1 MRRIISGFY
10 FSSQF
15 QSTNYAHFSAYYNY
29 HTEFIE
35 KKHAR
40 FVHAL
45 TYERGQHL
53 LTTSAIYFRRPCPHI
68 DNLNANGG
76 SPMQNQEQQLIE
88 NLFSR
93 LKQAGEQSGPR
104 DAGAEQL
111 IRQHLQ
117 SQPDAPYYMAQAI
130 LIQEAALKKLN
141 ARITELENMQA
152 QQQAPQQSGGFL
164 SGLFGS
170 GSRPQPPQQQQ
181 SGWNNAAP
189 QQPAAPARGTGFLG
203 GALQTAV
210 GVAGGVVMADML
222 TSLFHH
228 SQPEEIVNIIN
239 EPALPQV
246 DDNLDTFNGNDSSNA
261 FLNDNS
267 SWNDNSFADNSDLN
281 DFDSGGFDDDD
292 SFV

>member
-1 MRRIISGFY
+1 
-10 FSSQF
+10 
-15 QSTNYAHFSAYYNY
+15 
-29 HTEFIE
+29 
-35 KKHAR
+35 
-40 FVHAL
+40 
-45 TYERGQHL
+45 
-53 LTTSAIYFRRPCPHI
+53 
-68 DNLNANGG
+68 
-76 SPMQNQEQQLIE
+76 MQNQEQQLIE

-104 DAGAEQL
+104 DADAEQL

-117 SQPDAPYYMAQAI
+117 NQPDAPYYMAQAI

-141 ARITELENMQA
+141 ARITELENNQA

-164 SGLFGS
+164 SGLFGG
-170 GSRPQPPQQQQ
+170 GSRQQQPQQQQ
-181 SGWNNAAP
+181 PGWNSPPPQYA

-246 DDNLDTFNGNDSSNA
+246 DENLDTFNGNDSSNA
-261 FLNDNS
+261 FLSDNS

-281 DFDSGGFDDDD
+281 DFDNGGFDDDD